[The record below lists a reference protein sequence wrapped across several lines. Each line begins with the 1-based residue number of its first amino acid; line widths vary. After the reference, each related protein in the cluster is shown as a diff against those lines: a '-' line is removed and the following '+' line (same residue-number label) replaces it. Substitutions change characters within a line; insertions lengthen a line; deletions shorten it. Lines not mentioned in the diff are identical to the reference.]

1 MRALT
6 SEDLAH
12 IRTGA
17 ELSQM
22 APYVNSEVA
31 GLQKAVVSAVLHA
44 VNEGTL
50 TPEMALS
57 KWMEYIAYLKLNQK
71 FSQRVA
77 VGNSIAIANQPHL
90 DIPNE
95 RE

>member
-1 MRALT
+1 MKA
-6 SEDLAH
+6 EDLAQ

-31 GLQKAVVSAVLHA
+31 GLQKAVVSTVLHA

-57 KWMEYIAYLKLNQK
+57 KWMEYIAYVKLNQK

-77 VGNSIAIANQPHL
+77 VGNSLANNYQTII
-90 DIPNE
+90 DIHHKE
-95 RE
+95 E

>member
-1 MRALT
+1 MKA
-6 SEDLAH
+6 EDLAN

-22 APYVNSEVA
+22 APYVNNEVA
-31 GLQKAVVSAVLHA
+31 GLQKAVVSTVLRA

-71 FSQRVA
+71 FSQRIV
-77 VGNSIAIANQPHL
+77 VGNSLANHNQASL
-90 DIPNE
+90 DI
-95 RE
+95 RT